1 MEIATV
7 YTNRLQTMDD
17 KEVEILLENDAFW
30 YLSTYSILLA
40 SNINSLTCPVP
51 QFNVVYAL

>member
-17 KEVEILLENDAFW
+17 KIVEILLENDAFW
-30 YLSTYSILLA
+30 YLSTYSILFA